1 MFHTPLRA
9 AGGARAEVSGLLG
22 TLAKCSKRPRYA
34 FMLLTLIAEVADEK
48 GSAGPWVE
56 TDGGRLAVRDWLGEA
71 LAQMAERESKRQAL
85 VDRAAAELKREGGL
99 PADPEKA
106 KQIIETKVA
115 ARVKAAAKTNVSR
128 AVSEL
133 VKAGLLERHYAG
145 VAVDHQNRGGQRHAV
160 YALSGAARTLMVGS
174 SPQRSRRNE
183 AQAQLPF

>member
-85 VDRAAAELKREGGL
+85 VDRVTADLVREGGL
-99 PADPEKA
+99 PADPAKA
-106 KQIIETKVA
+106 QQTIDAEVTARVRAA
-115 ARVKAAAKTNVSR
+115 ARTNVSR

-133 VKAGLLERHYAG
+133 VKAGMLRRHYAG
-145 VAVDHQNRGGQRHAV
+145 FAVDHQNRGGQRHAV
-160 YALSGAARTLMVGS
+160 YALSGPARTLMAQNAPPGARGAGV
-174 SPQRSRRNE
+174 
-183 AQAQLPF
+183 QAQF